1 MQRYLLDTQV
11 LIWALTSP
19 SKLTA
24 KIVDLLSA
32 NAICISSVSMLE
44 IAIKQKIGKLPEM
57 PISINEL
64 ETIILRDGFGL
75 IQISTAHIDAYNAIP
90 LHEEHRDP
98 FDRLILA
105 TAYCKKM
112 PIISAD
118 GNFKIYDTIISLV
131 EM

>member
-64 ETIILRDGFGL
+64 ETIILRDGL
-75 IQISTAHIDAYNAIP
+75 D
-90 LHEEHRDP
+90 
-98 FDRLILA
+98 
-105 TAYCKKM
+105 
-112 PIISAD
+112 
-118 GNFKIYDTIISLV
+118 
-131 EM
+131 